1 MITKRHIERDRYVRM
16 LFHQLPGALW
26 TTDRDLRITY
36 VAGRSANDMT
46 PRAREGMSISDVVGA
61 GDHADRIIAFHR
73 AAMCGEPQSFEDCFQ
88 GRWYAVFIEQL
99 RGENDA
105 IAGCI
110 ASAFDITEQR
120 ATRERL
126 ARSEAL
132 LEQAQR
138 LAHIGS
144 FEWDMA
150 SNAVRWSDEL
160 HRIYGIEPGRF
171 GGTYEAFLSRVHP
184 DDLDRTK
191 GVIFDAL
198 KNGAP
203 FVYEHRVVRL
213 DGRER
218 ILETR
223 GDLVKNKDG
232 HVVGMAGCCWDIT
245 ELRETMDN
253 LERARSL
260 LGAAIE
266 ATADGLLVVDRQRS
280 VTVNNQRFLSLWH
293 IPEELVGRRD
303 DDGVLW
309 YIRDQVENPEQFRQ
323 STENL
328 YLHPELESFDVQ
340 QLKDGRVFE
349 RYSRPQ
355 QLGGHVVGRVWSFRD
370 ITARETLL
378 RRAVFLADATRLL
391 GSLEIET
398 ALSSVAHLAVPFL
411 GDGCAIDLLGNG
423 EPRRLL
429 FVSRECA
436 ESYSP
441 DLQTA
446 VMAGHSAIYSM
457 RTRSCMAV
465 PLMVKDAV
473 AGAMTF
479 IGPPMRRYS
488 KADLEFAETLAQ
500 RAALSVENALLYGK
514 AKEALKARDE
524 FLTIAAHEI
533 RGPITSIHLAVQAL
547 LGDKV
552 SATEKP
558 KLSEIIEREDRRL
571 GRFVNELLDL
581 GRVRKGPIQF
591 NLEHVDLGDV
601 VREAAS
607 NLAGDLSQSRSPLS
621 ITMEGDLVGQWD
633 RSGLS
638 TVATNLLSNAIKF
651 GEGKPISITVREN
664 QGEITLQIKDHGI
677 GIRPDMLDRL
687 FKPFERGVSTRN
699 YGGLG
704 LGLFIARTIVEGLG
718 GAIRVESKPKEGST
732 FTVELPGSRTS

>member
-1 MITKRHIERDRYVRM
+1 
-16 LFHQLPGALW
+16 LG
-26 TTDRDLRITY
+26 
-36 VAGRSANDMT
+36 
-46 PRAREGMSISDVVGA
+46 
-61 GDHADRIIAFHR
+61 
-73 AAMCGEPQSFEDCFQ
+73 
-88 GRWYAVFIEQL
+88 
-99 RGENDA
+99 
-105 IAGCI
+105 
-110 ASAFDITEQR
+110 
-120 ATRERL
+120 
-126 ARSEAL
+126 
-132 LEQAQR
+132 QAQR

-150 SNAVRWSDEL
+150 SNAVTWSDEL

-223 GDLVKNKDG
+223 GDLIRNKDG

-245 ELRETMDN
+245 ELREAMDN
-253 LERARSL
+253 VERARSL

-266 ATADGLLVVDRQRS
+266 ATADGLLVVDRQRR
-280 VTVNNQRFLSLWH
+280 VTVYNQRFLSLWH
-293 IPEELVGRRD
+293 IPEELVGQRD
-303 DDGVLW
+303 DDEVLW

-323 STENL
+323 STEDL
-328 YLHPELESFDVQ
+328 YLHSELESFDVQ

-370 ITARETLL
+370 ITERETLL

-391 GSLEIET
+391 GSLDIET

-429 FVSRECA
+429 FVSREGT

-446 VMAGHSAIYSM
+446 VMAGHAAIYSIG
-457 RTRSCMAV
+457 TRSCMAV
-465 PLMVKDAV
+465 PLLVKDAV
-473 AGAMTF
+473 VGAMTF
-479 IGPPMRRYS
+479 IGPPMHRYS

-500 RAALSVENALLYGK
+500 RAALSVENAFLYGK

-533 RGPITSIHLAVQAL
+533 RGPITSIHLAVQVL

-552 SATEKP
+552 SAAEKP
-558 KLSEIIEREDRRL
+558 KLFAIIEREDRRL

-591 NLEHVDLGDV
+591 NLEQVDFGDV
-601 VREAAS
+601 VREAAG
-607 NLAGDLSQSRSPLS
+607 NLAGDLSHSRSPLS

-664 QGEITLQIKDHGI
+664 QGETTLQVKDHGI
-677 GIRPDMLDRL
+677 GIQPEMIDRL
-687 FKPFERGVSTRN
+687 FQPFERGVSTRN